1 MMLNQ
6 TPQLVDALRYKQAGR
21 SWVRFPIASLG
32 FFVDLI
38 LPAALW
44 PWGRVSL

>member
-1 MMLNQ
+1 VA
-6 TPQLVDALRYKQAGR
+6 QLLEALPYKPERRGFDLPM
-21 SWVRFPIASLG
+21 VL

-44 PWGRVSL
+44 PWGRVSFYQK